1 MSEQTPPQAP
11 VEPAADINDNDKL
24 MAALAYPIGIVAII
38 ILLVDTMKV
47 RPFQKYHA
55 VNALAVNVVA
65 YVLFFLISAVTLG
78 FGACIAW
85 IVFLPLFWW
94 AYKAYQKEWVVIP
107 FITDFCKKQN
117 WM

>member
-1 MSEQTPPQAP
+1 MSEQVPQGS
-11 VEPAADINDNDKL
+11 AADITDNDKL

-38 ILLVDTMKV
+38 ILLVDSMKT

-55 VNALAVNVVA
+55 VNALAANIVA
-65 YVLFFLISAVTLG
+65 YVLFFLISTVTLG

-107 FITDFCKKQN
+107 LITDFCKKQN

>member
-1 MSEQTPPQAP
+1 MSEQVPQGTST
-11 VEPAADINDNDKL
+11 DINDNDKL
-24 MAALAYPIGIVAII
+24 MAALAYPIGLVAII

-55 VNALAVNVVA
+55 VNALAVNIVA

-107 FITDFCKKQN
+107 YLTDFCKKQN
-117 WM
+117 WI

>member
-1 MSEQTPPQAP
+1 MSEQMPQGMP
-11 VEPAADINDNDKL
+11 TDINDNDKL
-24 MAALAYPIGIVAII
+24 MAALAYPIGLVAII

-55 VNALAVNVVA
+55 VNALAVNIVA

-78 FGACIAW
+78 VGACIAW
-85 IVFLPLFWW
+85 IVFLPLLWW

-117 WM
+117 WI